1 MIFFFLDLF
10 IVQEYLA
17 YRQWLQD
24 THFIFKSREL
34 TTPLLQIAFAMRE
47 D

>member
-10 IVQEYLA
+10 IAQEYLA

-24 THFIFKSREL
+24 IHFFFKAEN
-34 TTPLLQIAFAMRE
+34 
-47 D
+47 